1 VTKEEIRRVLIV
13 QLDLLLPKQ
22 EASNA
27 NPVGL
32 AHMARDAKRVPKDNT
47 AAAVTLSRSCADIA
61 RGVITTTTLVR
72 VLVCPAFL

>member
-13 QLDLLLPKQ
+13 QLDLLLPK
-22 EASNA
+22 EEVSNA

-32 AHMARDAKRVPKDNT
+32 AHMALGAKRVPKDDT
-47 AAAVTLSRSCADIA
+47 ATAVTLSQSCAGIVQ
-61 RGVITTTTLVR
+61 GVITTTTLVR